1 MPCWIWWSDEYDV
14 GGWRELNHSSLSN
27 VLDEGPLVN
36 VSSKGILP
44 RSKNVERQSRIKIV
58 YQAREAQA
66 QEEAD
71 RLAKLVAPL
80 YHYRFKL
87 KLLMNVSFTFILIC

>member
-1 MPCWIWWSDEYDV
+1 M
-14 GGWRELNHSSLSN
+14 NHSSLN

-44 RSKNVERQSRIKIV
+44 RSKNVERWFRIKIV

-71 RLAKLVAPL
+71 RLAKLVSPL
-80 YHYRFKL
+80 YYYQFKL
-87 KLLMNVSFTFILIC
+87 KLLMNVSFTILLIC